1 MEHVLNLSKAIQVF
15 KKYVAKYDVNDP
27 KIALKIAHTYRVMER
42 ARSLARSLELNP
54 EDIELASLIGL
65 LHDIGR
71 FEQLK
76 RYNSYFDNQTVDHA
90 KLGLEVLYNDNFILE
105 FVDDEKLQ
113 KIIYKAI
120 FNHNKYKIEEDLE
133 KRELMHAKIIRDAD
147 KIDIFN
153 TGLIESFEAFICTSE
168 EILENS
174 TISEEVYQTFME
186 NKSVLSSERKK
197 PLDYWVS
204 FLAMIFDLN
213 YDYSYCYIYDRDYI
227 NKLIDRLDYRDFKT
241 KEMMKKIK
249 KCGNDFL
256 KNKVCK

>member
-1 MEHVLNLSKAIQVF
+1 MENVINLNKAIQTF
-15 KKYVAKYDVNDP
+15 KNYVANYDVNEP

-42 ARSLARSLELNP
+42 ARSLAQSLKLDP
-54 EDIELASLIGL
+54 EDVELASLIGL

-90 KLGLEVLYNDNFILE
+90 KLGLEVLTENNFILE

-120 FNHNKYKIEEDLE
+120 FNHNKYKIEDGLE

-153 TGLIESFEAFICTSE
+153 TGLIESFEAFICTSK

-174 TISEEVYQTFME
+174 TISKKVYQTFME
-186 NKSVLSSERKK
+186 NKSVLSSERKT

-213 YDYSYCYIYDRDYI
+213 YGYSYCYIYDHNYI
-227 NKLIDRLDYRDFKT
+227 NKLIDRLDYRNLET

-256 KNKVCK
+256 KNKACR

>member
-1 MEHVLNLSKAIQVF
+1 MENVLNLNKAIQIF
-15 KKYVAKYDVNDP
+15 KNYVANYDVNEP

-42 ARSLARSLELNP
+42 ARSLAQSLKLDP

-90 KLGLEVLYNDNFILE
+90 KLGLEVLADNNFILE

-113 KIIYKAI
+113 RIIYKAI
-120 FNHNKYKIEEDLE
+120 FNHNKYKIEDGLE

-153 TGLIESFEAFICTSE
+153 TGLIESFEAFICTSK

-174 TISEEVYQTFME
+174 TISKEVYQTFME
-186 NKSVLSSERKK
+186 NKSVLSSERKT

-213 YDYSYCYIYDRDYI
+213 YDYSYCYIYDHNYV
-227 NKLIDRLDYRDFKT
+227 NKLIDRLDYCNFET

-256 KNKVCK
+256 KDKAGR